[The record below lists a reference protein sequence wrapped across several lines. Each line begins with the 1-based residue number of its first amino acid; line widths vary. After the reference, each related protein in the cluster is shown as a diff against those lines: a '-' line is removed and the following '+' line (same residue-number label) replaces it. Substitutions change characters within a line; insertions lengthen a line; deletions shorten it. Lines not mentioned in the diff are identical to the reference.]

1 MKPTKK
7 KPTKKKAP
15 RKHRF
20 KTKDAAAAHQTAQSF
35 LDRCATA
42 ISTEKSVLLTLRDYF
57 AKNRPQLLRFIIEH
71 SACKDPA
78 ELACRTLIVTGWLD
92 LKTRG
97 LAKLKSK

>member
-7 KPTKKKAP
+7 KPTKKTSP

-20 KTKDAAAAHQTAQSF
+20 KSKNAEAAHNTARSF
-35 LDRCATA
+35 LDQCATA

-57 AKNRPQLLRFIIEH
+57 AKNRPQLVRFMIEH
-71 SACKDPA
+71 SACKDPG
-78 ELACRTLIVTGWLD
+78 ELACRALIVTGWLD

-97 LAKLKSK
+97 LDKP